1 MWKIHFPSISLAK
14 YSCSLLVI
22 VGGAIVAV
30 FELLVVQ
37 RRRRLLLRG
46 VVVVVEGWGLGR
58 TVGARD
64 VGLGLG
70 VGAGVGL
77 CRRLGVGD
85 ERHGPARVMKQ
96 LAQGLVLLE

>member
-1 MWKIHFPSISLAK
+1 MWRGD
-14 YSCSLLVI
+14 LVV
-22 VGGAIVAV
+22 VGGAVVAAV
-30 FELLVVQ
+30 ELLVVQ
-37 RRRRLLLRG
+37 RQRRLLLPG

-85 ERHGPARVMKQ
+85 ERHGPARDVKHTVQ
-96 LAQGLVLLE
+96 DLVEVCSSGTRGRT